1 MTNRRKFL
9 LLASAIGTRLS
20 PAQVK
25 GAQQFIAGTC
35 AGGREAETFLKACDE
50 CSTLGYHYVESGGAG
65 VRLVDVYASDP
76 SKLKDE
82 FDKRHLTLIG
92 YAHYCSMADPAKRD
106 ELISLH
112 LRIGRMLK
120 PLGTKYITHLLI
132 PPEKPGVPAQKLP
145 AAMTPEDFKNFGRN
159 ANEVAKRLREET
171 GLRIGYHAETVD
183 VAAGLVDPVME
194 AADPRYFDLVADVGH
209 LTAGGL
215 DPIQVCKKYSSRIIT
230 AHLRD
235 YDPDL
240 EFERNGQKMKG
251 RFVPLGQGK
260 IDLPGLLAYFEQ
272 IGFKGQVMAEGGG
285 FGPSRDYMVQK
296 LSLKV

>member
-1 MTNRRKFL
+1 MDATDRA
-9 LLASAIGTRLS
+9 LALARTMRAAIGTRLS

-112 LRIGRMLK
+112 LHSALRSVGSR
-120 PLGTKYITHLLI
+120 
-132 PPEKPGVPAQKLP
+132 PE
-145 AAMTPEDFKNFGRN
+145 ES
-159 ANEVAKRLREET
+159 E
-171 GLRIGYHAETVD
+171 
-183 VAAGLVDPVME
+183 
-194 AADPRYFDLVADVGH
+194 
-209 LTAGGL
+209 
-215 DPIQVCKKYSSRIIT
+215 
-230 AHLRD
+230 
-235 YDPDL
+235 
-240 EFERNGQKMKG
+240 
-251 RFVPLGQGK
+251 
-260 IDLPGLLAYFEQ
+260 
-272 IGFKGQVMAEGGG
+272 
-285 FGPSRDYMVQK
+285 
-296 LSLKV
+296 